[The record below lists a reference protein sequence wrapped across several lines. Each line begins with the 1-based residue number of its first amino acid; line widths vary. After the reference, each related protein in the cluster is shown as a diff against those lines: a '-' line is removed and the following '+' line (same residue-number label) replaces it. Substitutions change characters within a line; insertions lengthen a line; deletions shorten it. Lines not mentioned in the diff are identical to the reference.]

1 MASACDTR
9 KPGIHPPDPVESTR
23 AA

>member
-1 MASACDTR
+1 MASACDPG
-9 KPGIHPPDPVESTR
+9 KPGIYPPDPVESTR